1 MPGEFT
7 VSCIQFT
14 AVDGEK
20 QATIEKA
27 LRLVRQAGER
37 GSQLVVLPEVWTGL
51 GYSDKTIYREIA
63 ETIPGPTTDLLAREA
78 QRYGMHIAGSIYE
91 DAGNG
96 VYHNTCPLIGPDGAI
111 IGLYRKTHLF
121 DAPNRHDIQGGI
133 RESDKVRAGDA
144 LPVFQTSLGP
154 IGLSVCSDLRFPEV
168 YREMTLRGARLLVC
182 ASAFLSPRFDHWEF
196 FLRARAAENQ
206 VWVVASGQYGTEPKS
221 GIGFVG
227 RSMVVDPWGTI
238 TATASDAET
247 CLSAVIDPSFV
258 DEVRQ
263 RYPLLEQRR
272 PELYPSIGAAA
283 RAACGGGVADGRTNR
298 PHLRLAICEG
308 RGATGS
314 RRSAVCRTRRPPIG
328 ERRFAAA
335 AAGARLERAARCDAT
350 WADRAATAVA
360 SERGDGRLRASAGR
374 GLPDAD
380 HLHAGAGRARRGRC
394 WSGCMAAP
402 GSPGAGSL
410 DWYDGANLAREGDV
424 VFVGVNYRLGALGW
438 LHRPGMVDADCG
450 LSDMIAALAW
460 VRDHI
465 AAFGGDPSCVTVMG
479 QSAGATSIGRLLM
492 LPEARSLFHRAIMQ
506 SGGFGRGA
514 YTSVMA
520 TERADQFLRL
530 LDIDPQAADALAR
543 LRAVE
548 VPRLLEAQVELAQR
562 NARFA

>member
-7 VSCIQFT
+7 VSCVQFT
-14 AVDGEK
+14 AVDGAK
-20 QATIEKA
+20 QATVEKA

-51 GYSDKTIYREIA
+51 GYSDKAIYREIA
-63 ETIPGPTTDLLAREA
+63 EPIPGPTTELLSREA
-78 QRYGMHIAGSIYE
+78 RRYGMHIAGSIYE
-91 DAGNG
+91 DAGDG

-247 CLSAVIDPSFV
+247 CLSAIIDPSFV

-272 PELYPSIGAAA
+272 PELYSSIGAARVL
-283 RAACGGGVADGRTNR
+283 RAAA
-298 PHLRLAICEG
+298 E
-308 RGATGS
+308 
-314 RRSAVCRTRRPPIG
+314 
-328 ERRFAAA
+328 
-335 AAGARLERAARCDAT
+335 
-350 WADRAATAVA
+350 
-360 SERGDGRLRASAGR
+360 
-374 GLPDAD
+374 
-380 HLHAGAGRARRGRC
+380 
-394 WSGCMAAP
+394 
-402 GSPGAGSL
+402 
-410 DWYDGANLAREGDV
+410 
-424 VFVGVNYRLGALGW
+424 
-438 LHRPGMVDADCG
+438 
-450 LSDMIAALAW
+450 
-460 VRDHI
+460 
-465 AAFGGDPSCVTVMG
+465 
-479 QSAGATSIGRLLM
+479 
-492 LPEARSLFHRAIMQ
+492 
-506 SGGFGRGA
+506 
-514 YTSVMA
+514 
-520 TERADQFLRL
+520 
-530 LDIDPQAADALAR
+530 
-543 LRAVE
+543 
-548 VPRLLEAQVELAQR
+548 
-562 NARFA
+562 